1 MKLKYFLRGLGIG
14 IIVTALLFS
23 VQQRDRKSDT
33 IPAEMPTD
41 APLVVSGGSLQTET
55 PAISGQGVSAT
66 AKPESTPTATPEVT
80 KQPESKKSHGKIV
93 TFTVRSGLLSSSV
106 ARELKEAG
114 IIKDAQA
121 FDEYLEKSGYGK
133 QVIAGK
139 YKIPVGAS
147 YETIAEIITGKK

>member
-1 MKLKYFLRGLGIG
+1 MKLKFFLRGLGIG

-23 VQQRDRKSDT
+23 IQQRDRKSDT
-33 IPAEMPTD
+33 IPAEVPTNS
-41 APLVVSGGSLQTET
+41 PLVVSGGSLQTEA
-55 PAISGQGVSAT
+55 PVVSGQGISAT
-66 AKPESTPTATPEVT
+66 VKPESTPEVT
-80 KQPESKKSHGKIV
+80 KEPETKKSQGKIV

-133 QVIAGK
+133 KVIAGK

-147 YETIAEIITGKK
+147 YETIAEIITRKK